1 MSQKEGGEGGG
12 SWERGRGEGEREGE
26 NERKRKKRKE
36 RKRGEKEGLKEEK
49 RREKRKRKEK
59 KKARGGTM
67 HLYHPFW
74 GRRDRRI
81 TDVHWSASL
90 PHWASPRPVRG
101 TLSQRERLM
110 EGVERDS
117 V

>member
-1 MSQKEGGEGGG
+1 
-12 SWERGRGEGEREGE
+12 
-26 NERKRKKRKE
+26 
-36 RKRGEKEGLKEEK
+36 
-49 RREKRKRKEK
+49 
-59 KKARGGTM
+59 M